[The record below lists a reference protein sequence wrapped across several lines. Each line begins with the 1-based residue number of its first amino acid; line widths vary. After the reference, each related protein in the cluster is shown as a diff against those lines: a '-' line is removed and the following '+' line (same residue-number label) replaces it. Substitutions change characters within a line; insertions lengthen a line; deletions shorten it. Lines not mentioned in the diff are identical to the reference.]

1 MTKIFTTLFILFSGI
16 TLNAQVFLN
25 VDVHEADSIIK
36 ANTDNP
42 IFTLLDVRT
51 QSEYDAEHLENAYMR
66 DFYAT
71 DFRDQLDVLS
81 KDRIYLIYC
90 RSGNRSGQTF
100 DIMKELGFTEV
111 YNMLG
116 GITSWKNADYPV
128 TTDIPVELDLT
139 TGTKDLSIL
148 PLSISPNPV
157 VDYLILENL
166 KGASSFTI
174 FSSTGKVISNGILSN
189 SNLSVGHL
197 PTGSYLLQVI
207 AEDGKSASTGR
218 FLKF

>member
-1 MTKIFTTLFILFSGI
+1 MTKIFTTLFFILSGI

-51 QSEYDAEHLENAYMR
+51 QSEYDSEHLENAYMR
-66 DFYAT
+66 DFYAA
-71 DFRDQLDVLS
+71 DFRDQLDALS

-90 RSGNRSGQTF
+90 RSGNRSGQAL
-100 DIMKELGFTEV
+100 DIMKELEFTEV

-116 GITSWKNADYPV
+116 GITSWQNADYPV

-139 TGTKDLSIL
+139 TSIKDLSIL
-148 PLSISPNPV
+148 PLSIFPNPV

-174 FSSTGKVISNGILSN
+174 FSSTGKIISNGILSN
-189 SNLSVGHL
+189 SNLSVSHL

-207 AEDGKSASTGR
+207 AEDGKSASIGR